1 MSLSALLIL
10 LLLSGSGGIAVG
22 GAIMSFLGWVFIIIL
37 LALIW
42 EYKFYI
48 FLVISSVIGILVIKR
63 IISDH
68 NKYKDETP
76 EEREERLKTNKMIDE
91 WKKRNNF

>member
-48 FLVISSVIGILVIKR
+48 FLVISSVIGVLVIKR

>member
-48 FLVISSVIGILVIKR
+48 FLVIASVIGILVIKR

>member
-48 FLVISSVIGILVIKR
+48 FLVISSVIGVLVIKK